1 MCLCGIKT
9 NPIIFME
16 NCFKTYFLMRIN
28 TISISGSVEDRL
40 ALELNRFLLNVGTDT
55 APTRNRNMENLT
67 PPLW

>member
-1 MCLCGIKT
+1 
-9 NPIIFME
+9 
-16 NCFKTYFLMRIN
+16 MRIN

-40 ALELNRFLLNVGTDT
+40 ALELDHFLLNVGTDP